1 MGSLGSRDA
10 SGGKGNIYFLIDIV
24 VNGISLSCDIL
35 LPSSRTMLYR
45 RECNVQRKESW
56 PGKYGYLKTSLCRR
70 VQAMVQV
77 SLKTFLYFMI
87 LVTTRG
93 VKFFETCCFLGQP
106 LTLWTQSTSSMIQ
119 RSPDADVSQIWIWMS
134 PGKKNPAKS
143 LAMCIVLKRGL
154 LHPKKGPNHQKWS

>member
-1 MGSLGSRDA
+1 
-10 SGGKGNIYFLIDIV
+10 
-24 VNGISLSCDIL
+24 
-35 LPSSRTMLYR
+35 MLYR

-56 PGKYGYLKTSLCRR
+56 PGKYGDLKTSLCRR

-93 VKFFETCCFLGQP
+93 VKFFETCYFLGQP

-154 LHPKKGPNHQKWS
+154 LHPKTSPNHQQIGRVSKLCKAGDSLGSHCSRLLGIVFWHLYDM